1 MALLQASQESI
12 LPTVPAGTCS
22 ATDLMAYGEKIRH
35 GRPTFPELHTAGDD
49 ELDFLDKHVYALSG
63 RSVPYGGELALYVHV
78 PFCDAICSFCL
89 FDRVPRHQS
98 GIDWYL
104 EALRKEILYSSSR
117 PYARSRPVT
126 AVYIGGGTPSCLSD
140 AELLELVSHI
150 SQHYSLDS
158 RVEFTVEG
166 SARHMH
172 RDLVIGLASHGVNR
186 ISLGIQTF
194 NPALRRHLSPNE
206 SHVDAGDVIQEIH
219 DAGCANVDIDLI
231 YGFPEQTLEMWVR
244 DIELAIELGLE
255 SVSVFDLIIH
265 PQTPLGKRILA
276 GEVQGMPSTGDR
288 LCMLQAAR
296 DLFLRAGY
304 RQQHLYHFVR
314 PGFENRYL
322 VARFKTQNDSLAIGN
337 TAEGRIDGFIFR
349 NPASWEDYLA
359 RMESDRMPPAA
370 QCLKMEGH
378 LRVLHYVIKSLELL
392 AVDRAECRT
401 LFDVD
406 PLDLFESTFRSL
418 MERGLV
424 QQDDELLRLTPL
436 GILWGW
442 NVIAEFYPEVPKQG

>member
-1 MALLQASQESI
+1 MASLETSHHSMNSKVGCL
-12 LPTVPAGTCS
+12 AGAADSTP
-22 ATDLMAYGEKIRH
+22 YREKIRH
-35 GRPTFPELHTAGDD
+35 GRPTFPELLPADD
-49 ELDFLDKHVYALSG
+49 DALHLLTNGLYELCE
-63 RSVPYGGELALYVHV
+63 RSAPGGTELALYVHV

-104 EALRKEILYSSSR
+104 AALRKEILYTSSR
-117 PYARSRPVT
+117 PYARNRPVT
-126 AVYIGGGTPSCLSD
+126 AVYIGGGTPSCLGES
-140 AELLELVSHI
+140 ELIGLVCDI
-150 SQHYSLDS
+150 SEHFSLDS

-172 RDLVIGLASHGVNR
+172 RDLVIRLNSLGVNR

-194 NPALRRHLSPNE
+194 DPALRRHLSPNE

-231 YGFPEQTLEMWVR
+231 YGFPEQTLEMWIR

-265 PQTPLGKRILA
+265 PQTPLGKGILA
-276 GEVQGMPSTGDR
+276 GEVRGMPTTSDR
-288 LCMLQAAR
+288 IRMLQAAR
-296 DLFLRAGY
+296 ELFLEAGY

-322 VARFKTQNDSLAIGN
+322 EARFKTQNDSLALGN
-337 TAEGRIDGFIFR
+337 TSEGRIDGFLFR

-359 RMESDRMPPAA
+359 RMECHCMPPMA
-370 QCLKMEGH
+370 QCLKLEGH
-378 LRVLHYVIKSLELL
+378 LRVLHYIIKSLELL
-392 AVDRAECRT
+392 GVDRAECRT
-401 LFDVD
+401 LFGID
-406 PLDLFESTFRSL
+406 PLDAFRSTFEGL
-418 MERGLV
+418 MERDLV
-424 QQDDELLRLTPL
+424 RQEGDVLQLTPL
-436 GILWGW
+436 GTLWGW
-442 NVIAEFYPEVPKQG
+442 NVIAEFYTEVPKQA

>member
-1 MALLQASQESI
+1 MVSIQVSRERTILEVDTPSEPGESM
-12 LPTVPAGTCS
+12 PYS
-22 ATDLMAYGEKIRH
+22 EKIRH
-35 GRPTFPELHTAGDD
+35 GRPTFPELIQASDKDLEYLSEKLNGPGERTVPCGT
-49 ELDFLDKHVYALSG
+49 ELG
-63 RSVPYGGELALYVHV
+63 LYVHI

-98 GIDWYL
+98 SIDWYL
-104 EALRKEILYSSSR
+104 EALKKEIRYTSSR
-117 PYARSRPVT
+117 PYTGRRPVT

-140 AELLELVSHI
+140 AELMGLVSDI
-150 SQHYSLDS
+150 SRHYPLDS

-172 RDLVIGLASHGVNR
+172 RDLVIGLVSHGVNR

-219 DAGCANVDIDLI
+219 EAGCGNVDIDLI

-244 DIELAIELGLE
+244 DIESAIELGLE

-276 GEVQGMPSTGDR
+276 GEVRGMPTTRER
-288 LCMLQAAR
+288 LRMLQAAR
-296 DLFLRAGY
+296 ELFLEAGY
-304 RQQHLYHFVR
+304 VQQHLYHFVR
-314 PGFENRYL
+314 PGFANRYL
-322 VARFKTQNDSLAIGN
+322 EARFKTHNDSLALGN
-337 TAEGRIDGFIFR
+337 TSEGRIDGFLFR
-349 NPASWEDYLA
+349 NPASREEYLA
-359 RMESDRMPPAA
+359 RMESDRLPPAA
-370 QCLKMEGH
+370 QCLKMEGR

-401 LFDVD
+401 LFGVD
-406 PLDLFESTFRSL
+406 PLHCFESTFQGL
-418 MERGLV
+418 KERGLV
-424 QQDDELLRLTPL
+424 QEDGDMLRLTPL

-442 NVIAEFYPEVPKQG
+442 NVIAEFYPEVPNRS